1 MKKRYGKFNF
11 SDYCASHF
19 ALLVLL
25 SFSVLGWIIEA
36 PVILLFFPIVFALIW
51 AWTIFSPHREQFV
64 IKDDSITTFIGKK
77 TKTIPL
83 PSGLTLVISCAD
95 IAPPLTR
102 RTAIGNTT
110 HILKDKIAVSV
121 LQDMET
127 EYVLNRLH
135 QNHVKTYTQ
144 SMIKADFD
152 GYGFIYSFV
161 YYQDAFDKII
171 EGRKCSII
179 IPESLKE
186 KVIINS
192 SNVDV
197 YIDPKS

>member
-1 MKKRYGKFNF
+1 MKKRYGKFKF
-11 SDYCASHF
+11 SDYCASYF
-19 ALLVLL
+19 AVLVLLAFSAFGWILEAPIILVLL
-25 SFSVLGWIIEA
+25 SSAFV
-36 PVILLFFPIVFALIW
+36 LIW
-51 AWTIFSPHREQFV
+51 TWTIYSPHREQFV
-64 IKDDSITTFIGKK
+64 IKDDSIETFIGKK

-83 PSGLTLVISCAD
+83 PSSLTLVISYAD

-127 EYVLNRLH
+127 EYVLNKLH

-161 YYQDAFDKII
+161 YYQEAFNKII

-179 IPESLKE
+179 IPEPLKE

-197 YIDPKS
+197 YIDSKS